1 MAYRI
6 VAGADPFWQ
15 DAARYT
21 GYASVE
27 EWIRDVVWH
36 YLDHGPGRFI
46 PYPTTP
52 PLFWKTRRTFAVT
65 VDGES
70 LDVRGT
76 VSGPFG
82 IYNALRSGRQ
92 PEGRRASGFLLVH
105 LPSGL
110 PLAYRRRVWDCQDAA
125 DELAELDLRWDL
137 ADRTLR
143 EDPRVEEILRRYA
156 GR

>member
-1 MAYRI
+1 MI
-6 VAGADPFWQ
+6 GGNPFWR

-21 GYASVE
+21 GYASVDDWVHE
-27 EWIRDVVWH
+27 VVWY

-46 PYPTTP
+46 PYP
-52 PLFWKTRRTFAVT
+52 PLYWKKRRTFAVT
-65 VDGES
+65 VDSES

-82 IYNALRSGRQ
+82 IYNALPSGRL
-92 PEGRRASGFLLVH
+92 PPPGKRASGFLLVH

-110 PLAYRRRVWDCQDAA
+110 PLVCQRRVWDCQNAA
-125 DELAELDLRWDL
+125 DELVAVEVRWDL
-137 ADRTLR
+137 ADRTFR

-156 GR
+156 RR